1 MQKKNGR
8 FGIIA
13 VEIENH
19 DCMQGRRGSVRII
32 INGVVKGD
40 INSQNQNPRLC
51 LGVRRSS
58 KA

>member
-1 MQKKNGR
+1 MTACKGE
-8 FGIIA
+8 G
-13 VEIENH
+13 
-19 DCMQGRRGSVRII
+19 VRII